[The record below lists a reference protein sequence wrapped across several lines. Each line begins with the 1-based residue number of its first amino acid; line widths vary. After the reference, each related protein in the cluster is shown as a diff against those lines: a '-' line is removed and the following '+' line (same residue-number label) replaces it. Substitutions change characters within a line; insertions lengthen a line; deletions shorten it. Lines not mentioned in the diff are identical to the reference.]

1 MIRFCLALASVAFWP
16 DLPAP
21 IWLLVALVFVLIT
34 GAISRLRSLL
44 PFVLGVAWGLASGHW
59 LLLHQLPENGQGV
72 DLLAVGTVVGLPERR
87 GDRCRFDLALDQLIY
102 PRAQE
107 QPRLTPRKLRL
118 TWYRCVAAP
127 EPAQRWQ
134 LQVRLKRPHGFVNP
148 GGFDY
153 PLYLFSNGID
163 ASGYVRAGRHDSQ
176 PLRLDDAR
184 ITGQIDRWRAEQLEL
199 LRQQQI
205 PSQIQALLAAL
216 LVGDKRGLDEP
227 AWQTLRETGTAHLFV
242 ISGLH
247 IGMLASLCF
256 GLVYGVGRLRPQWR
270 YRHRITAAALSAI
283 LGSGAYALLSGW
295 GVPSQRAWV
304 MVCVVMLSLIGFRV
318 MTPAQRLWLAATA
331 VLLLEP
337 LAVRLPG
344 FWLSFAACAALI
356 YAFSGHLGKVG
367 FIRQLLWA
375 QIAIGIGLTPWLLF
389 LFQQWPPLSPLINII
404 AIPLVT
410 LLVPAALV
418 AMLLLNIW
426 PTVAAGVL
434 LGLAQLL
441 EWGWQALTWV
451 QPLLA
456 PIPTTGPA
464 PLWAVLL
471 ALFGAMLL
479 LLPRAVTGRWIGLI
493 LWLPLLLP
501 LPNTPEKGAFNL
513 TLLDVG
519 QGLSVLVQTQQ
530 HRLIYDTGPRFRSG
544 FNAAEAA
551 IVPYLYSQGIRQLD
565 RLLISHADSDHSGG
579 QAVLESELQIE
590 QTFSGSDKIDAQGL
604 CRAGQEWN
612 WDGVAFRILH
622 PDGVQG
628 LSENNRSCVLQIDNG
643 RHRVL
648 LTGDIEA
655 EVERLL
661 VERYADALQA
671 TTLVV
676 SHHGSRS
683 STTAEFLDRVDPQ
696 RVLISSGW
704 RNRFGHPHPEVVAR
718 LQARQVRLF
727 NTATQGAIQLQISAS
742 GATQTLVAREQLWGY
757 WHP

>member
-1 MIRFCLALASVAFWP
+1 MIRFCLALASISFWP
-16 DLPAP
+16 SLPAP
-21 IWLLVALVFVLIT
+21 IWLLVLPILVLFICV
-34 GAISRLRSLL
+34 ISPLRPLL
-44 PFVLGVAWGLASGHW
+44 PIVLGAAWGLASGYW
-59 LLLHQLPENGQGV
+59 LLFHQLPEHGQGV
-72 DLLAVGTVVGLPERR
+72 DLVAVGTVVGLSEQR
-87 GDRCRFDLALDQLIY
+87 GDRCRFDLAVDQLIY
-102 PRAQE
+102 PASLE
-107 QPRLTPRKLRL
+107 QPRWTPRKVRL

-163 ASGYVRAGRHDSQ
+163 ASGYVRAGRLDTPPQ
-176 PLRLDDAR
+176 RLDDAR
-184 ITGQIDRWRAEQLEL
+184 ISGRVDRWRAEKIEL
-199 LRQQQI
+199 LRQQQL

-216 LVGDKRGLDEP
+216 LVGDKRGLDE
-227 AWQTLRETGTAHLFV
+227 ATWKTLRDTGTAHLFV

-256 GLVYGVGRLRPQWR
+256 GLVYGVCRLRPQWR

-304 MVCVVMLSLIGFRV
+304 MVCAVMLSLIGFRA
-318 MTPAQRLWLAATA
+318 MTPGQRLWLAATA
-331 VLLLEP
+331 VLLIEP

-375 QIAIGIGLTPWLLF
+375 QIAIAIGLTPWLLF
-389 LFQQWPPLSPLINII
+389 LFQQWPPLSPVINFI

-418 AMLLLNIW
+418 AMLLLSIW
-426 PTVAAGVL
+426 PTVGAGVL

-441 EWGWQALTWV
+441 DWGWQALTWV
-451 QPLLA
+451 QYLLA
-456 PIPTTGPA
+456 PIPTIGPA

-479 LLPRAVTGRWIGLI
+479 LLPRAVAGRWIGLI

-501 LPNTPEKGAFNL
+501 QPNSPEEGAFNL

-519 QGLSVLVQTQQ
+519 QGLAVLVQTQQ
-530 HRLIYDTGPRFRSG
+530 HRLIYDAGPRFRSG

-551 IVPYLYSQGIRQLD
+551 IVPYLNSQGVRQLD

-590 QTFSGSDKIDAQGL
+590 QTFTGSDKIDAQGL
-604 CRAGQEWN
+604 CRAGQEWS
-612 WDGVAFRILH
+612 WDGVVFRILH
-622 PDGVQG
+622 PDDVQG

-655 EVERLL
+655 EVEQLL

-671 TTLVV
+671 ATLVA

-683 STTAEFLDRVDPQ
+683 STTEAFLDRVSPQ

-718 LQARQVRLF
+718 LLERQVESF
-727 NTATQGAIQLQISAS
+727 NTATQGAIQLKISAS
-742 GATQTLVAREQLWGY
+742 GETEVLVAREQLWGY
-757 WHP
+757 WHQ